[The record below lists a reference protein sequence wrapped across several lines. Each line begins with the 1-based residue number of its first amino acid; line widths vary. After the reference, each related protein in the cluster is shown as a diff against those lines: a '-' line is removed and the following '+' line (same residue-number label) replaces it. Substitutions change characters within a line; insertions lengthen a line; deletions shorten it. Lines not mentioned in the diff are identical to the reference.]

1 MTQIAEGRVLVL
13 VEHDNLQLSA
23 ANLHLLGALVELKT
37 HRTLTIDMLVA
48 GHECAPVVQ
57 AASRLPHVQQVLVA
71 DAPTCA
77 HQLAENLAPLIADLA
92 KNYNYVVSP
101 ATTWG
106 KNLLPRVAALMDVQ
120 PITDVIAI
128 VDSQTFKR
136 PIYAGS
142 GVATIT
148 TDQPQCVLSIR
159 PSAFHAVTPVFTSA
173 PINYLPPPED
183 LALSRFIEQ
192 QLVTSERP
200 ELTAARVV
208 ISGGRGLQDG
218 QNFSLLYALADKL
231 NGAVGASRA
240 AVDAGFA
247 ANDMQVG
254 QTGKVVAPELYI
266 AVGLSG
272 AVQHVAGMRESKVV
286 VAINKDPDA
295 PIFQVAD
302 YGLVADL
309 FEVVPAL
316 IKLL

>member
-1 MTQIAEGRVLVL
+1 MTEATDAKVLML

-23 ANLHLLGALVELKT
+23 VNFKVLGALDELKK
-37 HRTLTIDMLVA
+37 HRALTIDVLVT
-48 GHECAPVVQ
+48 GYECEPVIQ
-57 AASRLPHVQQVLVA
+57 SAALMPNIHQVLVA
-71 DAPTCA
+71 DALVCA
-77 HQLAENLAPLIADLA
+77 HQLAENLAPFIASLA
-92 KNYNYVVSP
+92 ANYHYVIAP

-106 KNLLPRVAALMDVQ
+106 KNLLPRIAALMDVQ

-128 VDSQTFKR
+128 VDSLTFKR

-142 GVATIT
+142 GIATIIT
-148 TDQPQCVLSIR
+148 EQSSCVLSIR
-159 PSAFHAVTPVFTSA
+159 PSAFNAVTPVSTSA
-173 PINYLPPPED
+173 PITHLPSPD
-183 LALSRFIEQ
+183 DIGLSRFVER
-192 QLVTSERP
+192 QLVANERP

-208 ISGGRGLQDG
+208 VSGGRGLQNG
-218 QNFSLLYALADKL
+218 ENFSLLYALADKL

-272 AVQHVAGMRESKVV
+272 AVQHIAGMRESKVV

-309 FEVVPAL
+309 FDAVPEL
-316 IKLL
+316 IKQL

>member
-1 MTQIAEGRVLVL
+1 MTQATDAKVLVL
-13 VEHDNLQLSA
+13 VEHDNLQLSPV
-23 ANLHLLGALVELKT
+23 NLKVLGALVELKKY
-37 HRTLTIDMLVA
+37 RPLIIDVLVI
-48 GHECAPVVQ
+48 GHNCVPVAQ
-57 AASRLPHVQQVLVA
+57 AAALMPNVQQVLVA
-71 DAPTCA
+71 DALACA
-77 HQLAENLAPLIADLA
+77 HQLAENLAPFVASLTAS
-92 KNYNYVVSP
+92 YNYVIAP

-106 KNLLPRVAALMDVQ
+106 KNLLPRIAALMDVQ

-128 VDSQTFKR
+128 VGPLTFKR

-142 GVATIT
+142 GIATIT
-148 TDQPQCVLSIR
+148 TDQSTCVLSIR
-159 PSAFHAVTPVFTSA
+159 PSAFGAVTPV
-173 PINYLPPPED
+173 PIAVPIVHLRSPED
-183 LALSRFIEQ
+183 AGLSRFVERR
-192 QLVTSERP
+192 LVTSERP

-208 ISGGRGLQDG
+208 VSGGRGLQNG
-218 QNFSLLYALADKL
+218 ENFSLLYDLADKL

-272 AVQHVAGMRESKVV
+272 AVQHVAGMRDSKVV

-309 FEVVPAL
+309 FDAVPEL
-316 IKLL
+316 IKQL